1 MTIRRGYRAGG
12 KVAGTHGTCLPAVG
26 ELIDAVERCQYIHR
40 IAPGIIIPG
49 QGSSGGRT
57 RVKVTVRG
65 GGLLI
70 KVRASGAAQEVRAYA
85 TDMPKAILW
94 LREHIPPL
102 GMEVT
107 IVADEL

>member
-1 MTIRRGYRAGG
+1 MTMRRGYRAGG
-12 KVAGTHGTCLPAVG
+12 KVAGIHGTCLPAVG
-26 ELIDAVERCQYIHR
+26 ELIDAVERCPYIHR

-49 QGSSGGRT
+49 QGSSGGRK
-57 RVKVTVRG
+57 RVKITARG

-85 TDMPKAILW
+85 TDIREAILW
-94 LREHIPPL
+94 LLEHIPPL

-107 IVADEL
+107 TGVDTI